1 MQSVLAELGGE
12 MGRLKKALRTL
23 ELRWQETRESWN
35 DPVAQRY
42 EEEKLAELQ
51 RATRQALEGMNV
63 ALQTFRRAVEECS

>member
-51 RATRQALEGMNV
+51 RATRQALEGINV

>member
-1 MQSVLAELGGE
+1 MQSALAELGGE